1 MLFTDEPSPAAA
13 RALRD
18 AARTPFWLDDP
29 SAPAPLPPLTTDTTT
44 DLLIV
49 GAGFTG
55 LWTALLAKERHP
67 DHDVVIVDAD
77 RLAGAASSRNGGFLH
92 ASLTHGLPNGVAKF
106 VDELPHLLELGKQ
119 NFAAIREFVR
129 TEQIDCD
136 WRDSGEIEYA
146 IAEHEVAEV
155 REHVELA
162 RQFGEDYQ
170 WLDVDA
176 LRARIN
182 LPQVRGAM
190 FEPTTVAMVNPARL
204 AWGLRDAC
212 LRRGVRIYEH
222 TEIVDVKPRGSR
234 ITARTTARTTARN
247 IDAGH
252 NIDAAHVVLTTNAA
266 RSLLPAVRRRIVPVY
281 DYQLATEPLT
291 PEQWQRIGW
300 NGFEG
305 IKGAGNRFHY
315 ARRTADGR
323 ILWGGFDAVYHWRN
337 GVGPRFDHD
346 DLMYA
351 KLATHFAA
359 MFPQLAD
366 VRFTHAWGGAID
378 TCSRFAPFWIGAHGG
393 RVQAVAGFTGLGVG
407 SSRFAAMVLLDRLDG
422 HSTPAA
428 RLALTNSL
436 PTPFPP
442 EPLRWLVV
450 QLTRRALARSDA
462 RSGRRGLWLWLL
474 DRLGLGFDS

>member
-1 MLFTDEPSPAAA
+1 MLFSDTPSIDVHD
-13 RALRD
+13 ALRD
-18 AARTPFWLDDP
+18 VTYAPFWLADP
-29 SAPAPLPPLTTDTTT
+29 AAPAPTPPLDQHITT

-55 LWTALLAKERHP
+55 LWTALLAKERDP
-67 DHDVVIVDAD
+67 QREVVIVDAD
-77 RLAGAASSRNGGFLH
+77 RVVGQASARNGGFLH

-106 VDELPHLLELGKQ
+106 ADELPTLLELGKQ
-119 NFAAIREFVR
+119 NFAAIRAFVH
-129 TEQIDCD
+129 EHGIDCD

-146 IAEHEVAEV
+146 MQPHEVDEV
-155 REHVELA
+155 REHVEFA
-162 RQFGEDYQ
+162 QRYGEDYR
-170 WLDVDA
+170 WLDADE

-182 LPQVRGAM
+182 LPHALGAM

-204 AWGLRDAC
+204 GWGLRDVA
-212 LRRGVRIYEH
+212 LQRGVRFFEH
-222 TEIVDVKPRGSR
+222 TEVVRLEHRGNSVVAHTASAS
-234 ITARTTARTTARN
+234 ITANRIA
-247 IDAGH
+247 
-252 NIDAAHVVLTTNAA
+252 LTTNAA

-291 PEQWQRIGW
+291 TQQWASIGW
-300 NGFEG
+300 DGFEG

-337 GVGPRFDHD
+337 GVGARFEHD
-346 DLMYA
+346 PLMYA
-351 KLATHFAA
+351 KLATHFRA

-378 TCSRFAPFWIGAHGG
+378 TCSRFAPFWVGAHGG

-407 SSRFAAMVLLDRLDG
+407 SSRFAAEVLLDRLDG
-422 HSTPAA
+422 VGSRVAG
-428 RLALTNSL
+428 LAMVHTL

-442 EPLRWLVV
+442 EPARSAVV
-450 QLTRRALARSDA
+450 ALTRWSLARADA
-462 RSGRRGLWLWLL
+462 RGGRRNLWLRLL
-474 DRLGLGFDS
+474 DVLGLGFDS